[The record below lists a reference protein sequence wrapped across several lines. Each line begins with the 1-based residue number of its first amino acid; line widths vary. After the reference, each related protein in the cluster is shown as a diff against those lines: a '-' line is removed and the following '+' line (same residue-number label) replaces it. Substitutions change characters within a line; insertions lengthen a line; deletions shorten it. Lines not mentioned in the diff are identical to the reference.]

1 MYFSLSLNSL
11 WSLSFF
17 TPPHPAAS
25 NPWTTSLYSYSP
37 TCYRSLCWPFSPR
50 LKRRRWWRRRT
61 RTCLTVFVMINSSSR
76 ERESDEIL
84 NVREEKNGK
93 KWTTRD
99 EEKVAAIVPCEGST
113 TNKKQTKR
121 TTKGERTRARARIAH
136 HERLVESVE
145 HLSFSLFSLSDEFL
159 LSLKEVNGIQK
170 CVV

>member
-1 MYFSLSLNSL
+1 
-11 WSLSFF
+11 
-17 TPPHPAAS
+17 
-25 NPWTTSLYSYSP
+25 
-37 TCYRSLCWPFSPR
+37 
-50 LKRRRWWRRRT
+50 
-61 RTCLTVFVMINSSSR
+61 MINSSSR

-93 KWTTRD
+93 KWKTRD

-121 TTKGERTRARARIAH
+121 TTKGERTRARARNAH

-159 LSLKEVNGIQK
+159 LSERGKRIQK